1 MLVFSHSTATLDII
15 QNHCRIS
22 GWEHL
27 RLDGKTPSS
36 SRQGLVDKFQKND
49 NIFLFLISTK
59 AGGLGLNLTAGEY
72 WYVVLNCTCAHSADE
87 TASSLAANKV
97 IIFDVNWNPSY
108 DEQAQDRS
116 FRIGQKRDV
125 EVTRLVARGTI
136 EELIYQRQVY
146 KVQLKKQTLEATE
159 LGEDQPQIFRGVDK
173 DKNRKGEL
181 FGIENLLKFKD
192 GSFMSSLVSLFAL
205 I

>member
-72 WYVVLNCTCAHSADE
+72 WYVVFNCACGHVADE

-192 GSFMSSLVSLFAL
+192 GSFMSSLVSNLL
-205 I
+205 S

>member
-1 MLVFSHSTATLDII
+1 MSSPI
-15 QNHCRIS
+15 QI
-22 GWEHL
+22 
-27 RLDGKTPSS
+27 
-36 SRQGLVDKFQKND
+36 
-49 NIFLFLISTK
+49 
-59 AGGLGLNLTAGEY
+59 LN
-72 WYVVLNCTCAHSADE
+72 S
-87 TASSLAANKV
+87 ANKV

-108 DEQAQDRS
+108 DEQAQDRA

-159 LGEDQPQIFRGVDK
+159 LGGDQPQIFRGVDK

-192 GSFMSSLVSLFAL
+192 GSFMSSLVRRPLCCADFILPCQAFLPMIFSIF
-205 I
+205 IF

>member
-1 MLVFSHSTATLDII
+1 MHFSTFLIVLLTRT
-15 QNHCRIS
+15 N
-22 GWEHL
+22 
-27 RLDGKTPSS
+27 
-36 SRQGLVDKFQKND
+36 
-49 NIFLFLISTK
+49 FLF
-59 AGGLGLNLTAGEY
+59 
-72 WYVVLNCTCAHSADE
+72 
-87 TASSLAANKV
+87 AANKV

-108 DEQAQDRS
+108 DEQAQDRA

-192 GSFMSSLVSLFAL
+192 GSFMSSLVR
-205 I
+205 

>member
-72 WYVVLNCTCAHSADE
+72 WYVVLNCTCAHDTNEITSP
-87 TASSLAANKV
+87 LAANKV

>member
-1 MLVFSHSTATLDII
+1 M
-15 QNHCRIS
+15 
-22 GWEHL
+22 
-27 RLDGKTPSS
+27 
-36 SRQGLVDKFQKND
+36 
-49 NIFLFLISTK
+49 
-59 AGGLGLNLTAGEY
+59 
-72 WYVVLNCTCAHSADE
+72 
-87 TASSLAANKV
+87 

-116 FRIGQKRDV
+116 FRIGQKKDV

-192 GSFMSSLVSLFAL
+192 GSFMSSLVRFLYDLYLSRL
-205 I
+205 

>member
-1 MLVFSHSTATLDII
+1 LLRRT
-15 QNHCRIS
+15 
-22 GWEHL
+22 HL
-27 RLDGKTPSS
+27 IYT
-36 SRQGLVDKFQKND
+36 
-49 NIFLFLISTK
+49 
-59 AGGLGLNLTAGEY
+59 
-72 WYVVLNCTCAHSADE
+72 
-87 TASSLAANKV
+87 ANKV

-108 DEQAQDRS
+108 DEQAQDRA
-116 FRIGQKRDV
+116 FRIGQTRDV

-192 GSFMSSLVSLFAL
+192 GSFMSSLVRSFSCLL
-205 I
+205 CLVEVELS

>member
-1 MLVFSHSTATLDII
+1 MLVFSHSTASLDII

>member
-72 WYVVLNCTCAHSADE
+72 WYVVLNCTYAHSANK
-87 TASSLAANKV
+87 TTSSLAANKV